1 MNKKYTSMQSGM
13 DFVKGIYQNDSCR
26 LRGRKITI
34 EDLKPLIGK
43 SKTFQIQD
51 CFGDWEEVTF
61 TIQNVVETRYHFEY
75 YVKASSYV
83 PERQCPT
90 IYQIVKD
97 LYEIGERYISEEE
110 KCCLDIE
117 YMPENMKRLIR

>member
-1 MNKKYTSMQSGM
+1 MNKKYASFKSGH

-26 LRGRKITI
+26 LRGRQITL

-51 CFGDWEEVTF
+51 WFGGWEKVKF

-75 YVKASSYV
+75 HVQASSYV
-83 PERQCPT
+83 PERMCPT

-97 LYEIGERYISEEE
+97 LDIIAPIS
-110 KCCLDIE
+110 L
-117 YMPENMKRLIR
+117 RVVQ

>member
-1 MNKKYTSMQSGM
+1 MNKKYTSMQSGIN
-13 DFVKGIYQNDSCR
+13 FVKGIYQNDSCK
-26 LRGRKITI
+26 LRGRHITL

-51 CFGDWEEVTF
+51 YFGGWEDVTF
-61 TIQNVVETRYHFEY
+61 TIQNVVETRYNFEY

-83 PERQCPT
+83 PDRMCPT

-97 LYEIGERYISEEE
+97 MDLIAPISL
-110 KCCLDIE
+110 CVVH
-117 YMPENMKRLIR
+117 